1 MSGVTDWGDA
11 IFLSLSNALNTFLNA
26 IPQVIGALLII
37 IIGWVIA
44 AVLARVVREVLARLG
59 ADRVFA
65 EHGARVYGNRS
76 EQIQPSVVTS
86 EIVKWIVRF
95 IFLVAAANVLGMTQV
110 SVLLNQVLLWI
121 PNLLVAAVILLVAPL
136 VARFVRG
143 AIEVGAGEMGFSNAP
158 LLGRIAEVAI
168 VAFAVLVAINQIGI
182 AADLI
187 NILFIGLVAALSV
200 AFGLAFGLG
209 GRDVAARIT
218 EQWYADM
225 TDASAKVRDAV
236 VTPEASSSTTRRT
249 SSPPAAGAALGDR
262 GPPQRTGAGQDLT
275 ASVSASVATTRA

>member
-59 ADRVFA
+59 ADRLFA

-76 EQIQPSVVTS
+76 KQIQPSVVTS

-249 SSPPAAGAALGDR
+249 SSSPAARGGAR
-262 GPPQRTGAGQDLT
+262 R
-275 ASVSASVATTRA
+275 